1 MWERSPPNWKV
12 VNTFWLKQWKWMT
25 YSSALQTKTI
35 RTSCMFQTPLCPA
48 FPYVSVLICYILPF
62 FTSKYNKL
70 FWADISSIRP
80 SWWNIFQMFLLLCIF
95 LSPQGLHTLFFH
107 VSQHLPL
114 SYQSMSS
121 GPLHFFA
128 PPPSL
133 PLSNYFIYFIH
144 LFLFVKNLEDIL
156 LSLSMFR
163 GNLCFPTL
171 FSHLLFSMVNSLK

>member
-128 PPPSL
+128 PPPVSL
-133 PLSNYFIYFIH
+133 YLITSSISSIYF
-144 LFLFVKNLEDIL
+144 
-156 LSLSMFR
+156 SLSKIWR
-163 GNLCFPTL
+163 TYYSVSLCSEGTSVFPP
-171 FSHLLFSMVNSLK
+171 FSPTCSFPW